1 MSHKETDGAINS
13 NATFMPRGEGKGGT
27 AKGGT
32 LTPKGSHGD
41 GKRRGWGRA

>member
-27 AKGGT
+27 AKGGRGRGDS
-32 LTPKGSHGD
+32 KGGD
-41 GKRRGWGRA
+41 TDTKGES